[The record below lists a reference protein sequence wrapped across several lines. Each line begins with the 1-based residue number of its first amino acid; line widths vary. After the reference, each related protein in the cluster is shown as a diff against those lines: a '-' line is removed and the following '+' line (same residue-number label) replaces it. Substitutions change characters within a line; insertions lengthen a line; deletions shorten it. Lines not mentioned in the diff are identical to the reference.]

1 MDNRRLFLLVALGAV
16 LFFMWQAWQRDY
28 PPQPPQSASTAEQ
41 RAPAKSSAGSQ
52 QTASSGGEIPSVQ
65 SAGKEATTSTGQN
78 ASSPAALSQPG
89 QIIHVTTDVVKASI
103 DARGGTLR
111 RLTLLQYPV
120 SPDKP
125 NQPYNFLNDKLPYF
139 FVAQSGLTAQ
149 SGPAPN
155 HHAVFTVNKTD
166 YRLGAGK
173 KTLEVPL
180 VWQGPD
186 GRKVTKTYVFHRGS
200 YQVRVRYKVDN
211 GGSQPWKVSPY
222 VQFWRTPK
230 SPVKNPRFL
239 SSFTGAAV
247 YKEKG
252 TSDNY
257 KYNELGF
264 GDLDST
270 PFKDTQQGGW
280 VAMVQHYFVA
290 AAIPSKTDTVRYF
303 AKPRSIP
310 GSSDKAYVGGYVGS
324 MQTVAAGQQ
333 ATLTTRLYMGPK
345 LQNVLPTVAP
355 GLDLTVNY
363 GIWTVAAQPIFWFLA
378 KIDGVVGN
386 WGWAIIILTLIIKLL
401 FFKLTET
408 QYKSMARMRKFGPR
422 IQQIKERHKDDREA
436 MQKAMMDLYKK
447 EGFNPLGGC
456 WPMLVQFPVFI
467 ALYEVLRASVELRHA
482 PWVLWIHDLSAP
494 DPYYILPIL
503 YGAVMFFQQKL
514 SGSTMTMDETQRK
527 LMMVMPL
534 GLAVFFAFFP
544 AGLVLYWLTSVLIS
558 VTQQWLIMR
567 KVEHEDAKKR
577 RA

>member
-28 PPQPPQSASTAEQ
+28 PQQGQ
-41 RAPAKSSAGSQ
+41 QAPAVTQRQASPQKASPKQNGAAAGVQ
-52 QTASSGGEIPSVQ
+52 GEIPSVENGANK
-65 SAGKEATTSTGQN
+65 SAGQAQSP
-78 ASSPAALSQPG
+78 SSPLSKPSQT
-89 QIIHVTTDVVKASI
+89 IHVTTDVVKGEI

-111 RLTLLQYPV
+111 RLTLLHYPV
-120 SPDKP
+120 SPDHP
-125 NQPYNFLNDKLPYF
+125 NQPYNLLNDTLPYLF
-139 FVAQSGLTAQ
+139 IAQSGLTAQ
-149 SGPAPN
+149 SGPAPT
-155 HHAVFTVNKTD
+155 HHAHFQAQQTD
-166 YRLGAGK
+166 YRLAEGK
-173 KTLEVPL
+173 NTLQVPL

-186 GRKVTKTYVFHRGS
+186 GRKVTKTYIFHRGS
-200 YQVRVRYKVDN
+200 YEVDVRYHVDN
-211 GGSQPWKVSPY
+211 GAAQPWKVSPY
-222 VQFWRTPK
+222 IQFWRTPE

-252 TSDNY
+252 SSDSY
-257 KYNELGF
+257 KYSELGF
-264 GDLDST
+264 GDLSSS
-270 PFKDTQQGGW
+270 PFQETQKDGW
-280 VAMVQHYFVA
+280 IAMVQHYFVA
-290 AAIPSKTDTVRYF
+290 AAIPAKNETVRYF
-303 AKPRSIP
+303 AKSRPLP
-310 GSSDKAYVGGYVGS
+310 GGDQKAYVDGYVGS
-324 MQTVAAGQQ
+324 MQTVAPGAQ
-333 ATLTTRLYMGPK
+333 ATLSTRLYIGPK
-345 LQNVLPTVAP
+345 LQDVLPHIAP

-363 GIWTVAAQPIFWFLA
+363 GIWTVAAQPIFWFLE
-378 KIDGVVGN
+378 KIHNVVGN

-422 IQQIKERHKDDREA
+422 IQQLKERHKDDREA

-482 PWVLWIHDLSAP
+482 PWILWIHDLSAP
-494 DPYYILPIL
+494 DPYYILPVL
-503 YGAVMFFQQKL
+503 YGVVMFAQQKL

-567 KVEHEDAKKR
+567 KVEHDDAKKR
-577 RA
+577 RG